1 MTFKKLMTSAIA
13 TAVLSAGAVAAEEVK
28 IGIAAEPKRQLPRD
42 LMRACEHR
50 VELQNLDSVGIALVI
65 RG

>member
-28 IGIAAEPKRQLPRD
+28 IGIAAEP
-42 LMRACEHR
+42 
-50 VELQNLDSVGIALVI
+50 
-65 RG
+65 